1 MPEGLKS
8 VEEAPEWE
16 AIEMAVDSGA
26 SESVVS
32 EEMLTRVTTVE
43 GDAQKKGVQ
52 YEVADGTLIPNLGE
66 KKFVAVSDG
75 GVTRQMKAQVCEV
88 NKALLSVHR
97 VVQAGNRVVFSASG
111 SFVQD
116 EQTGETMELVEKG
129 GMYMLRLWVKAQ
141 GFGGPEPSR

>member
-1 MPEGLKS
+1 
-8 VEEAPEWE
+8 
-16 AIEMAVDSGA
+16 MAVDSRA

-32 EEMLTRVTTVE
+32 EDMLTRVTTVE
-43 GDAQKKGVQ
+43 GYAQKKGVQ
-52 YEVADGTLIPNLGE
+52 YEVADGTLMPNLGE

-75 GVTRQMKAQVCEV
+75 GVTRQMKAQGCEV

-116 EQTGETMELVEKG
+116 EQIGETMELVEKG

-141 GFGGPEPSR
+141 GFRRARAKSVSPPKQWCS